1 MYKIEPAVPKE
12 PDPPEDFDNTSHS
25 TGAGG
30 TVEAANGNTTIMFH
44 DEELISFHNISYTV
58 QQTTFISM
66 KRTSKIILND
76 VRYRYYIIYV
86 VMHACI
92 SVHYIAIDIHII

>member
-1 MYKIEPAVPKE
+1 MYKIEPEE
-12 PDPPEDFDNTSHS
+12 PAPETQDFDNTSHS

-30 TVEAANGNTTIMFH
+30 TVEAAINGNTTIMFH

-58 QQTTFISM
+58 KQTTFISM

-76 VRYRYYIIYV
+76 VRYIKWL
-86 VMHACI
+86 CI
-92 SVHYIAIDIHII
+92 AS